1 MGGSRVHILVAEP
14 SLIIR
19 RGVLSVLLDIDFMGI
34 DITDVEDIS
43 HLGEEIVKYQPDIVL
58 VNPLHLGMMQPQ
70 ALLTSVMNIKFIAL
84 QNYISTSDQLKSYD
98 AVISVSSSSSQIEE
112 ILEKV
117 VGSTTSAKDDE
128 LSLREKEV
136 VRAIALGRSN
146 KEIADDLCISTHTVM
161 THRKNIASKLKIHN
175 SAGITIYAIVNKI
188 IDIGDVT

>member
-1 MGGSRVHILVAEP
+1 
-14 SLIIR
+14 
-19 RGVLSVLLDIDFMGI
+19 MGI